1 MVNKEPQEQQY
12 RQFFTRNRITD
23 PSQVAASE
31 LQGRIKELVSRE
43 YLNFQETTKMEDNST
58 PAGASNPATLPF
70 YKRKPLLLAGSLI
83 VLAFIVLLI
92 SVIFMGPSL
101 IKDNSKLRGELAY
114 KEGLV
119 AAKGADGKWIEAETS
134 LLIEEGMSLR
144 VEGTGKAVINLD
156 DGSAVR
162 LNDSSIV
169 TFSSLDP
176 NHIQITNEQGEV
188 YTRVMPGDNKVFDV
202 TVGDQTYQ
210 ALGTAY
216 KTVCYDDV
224 KGVEVYESKVKIL
237 GLTTDNTIIVEQG
250 NKYFVV
256 NLNAPDMASTIL
268 EIDPAS
274 IKEDSFVMWN
284 KDLDEQIAEFK
295 NKLGVLFDVQAPF
308 LFIATPENDQKVY
321 SPSLLISGT
330 TEVGAKVFVN
340 GVEVTNNAGSFSYE
354 MTLTQGEN
362 IIKIKSVDSSG
373 NYIEKTI
380 EVEYSLEQ
388 EEEHEEDDDDKPEPT
403 QAKPAPTNT
412 TPSINLWSEPD
423 DDAIKLKW
431 EIKNLDTSNGLKIV
445 IATTPNPSYPTN
457 TAKWIDGSKR
467 EFEWKG
473 TDGKTYYFRVCRY
486 INSGCDVY
494 SNNLQATAPLVT
506 KTPIPTPAE
515 VHVTSLAQIPGTT
528 KVSWN
533 VDGYSPYGFKVVWSL
548 NENPIYPN
556 RTGDDYQYFSD
567 PEKRSSDSLEAFT
580 GPGNYYVRVCAYNP
594 NIAEK
599 CILDSYSNQIQITLE

>member
-1 MVNKEPQEQQY
+1 MANKEPQEQQY

-23 PSQVAASE
+23 PSQVAVNE

-58 PAGASNPATLPF
+58 PTGVPNPVSLPF
-70 YKRKPLLLAGSLI
+70 YKRKPLLLAVSLI
-83 VLAFIVLLI
+83 VLAFIFLLI
-92 SVIFMGPSL
+92 SVFFMGPSL

-119 AAKGADGKWIEAETS
+119 AAKGGDGKWIEAETS
-134 LLIEEGMSLR
+134 LLIEEGMSIR
-144 VEGTGKAVINLD
+144 VEGSGRAVINLD

-169 TFSSLDP
+169 TFSSMDP

-224 KGVEVYESKVKIL
+224 KGVEVYESKVKII

-256 NLNAPDMASTIL
+256 NLNDPDMASTIL

-284 KDLDEQIAEFK
+284 KDLDAQIAEFK

-308 LFIATPENDQKVY
+308 LFIATPERNMEVN
-321 SPSLLISGT
+321 SPTLLISGT

-340 GVEVTNNAGSFSYE
+340 GIEVTNNEGSFTYE
-354 MTLTQGEN
+354 MALNPGEN
-362 IIKIKSVDSSG
+362 TIKIKSVDSSG
-373 NYIEKTI
+373 NYTEKTI
-380 EVEYSLEQ
+380 EVEYNIGN
-388 EEEHEEDDDDKPEPT
+388 EDENDDNDSNPEPT

-431 EIKNLDTSNGLKIV
+431 EVKNLDTSNGLKIV
-445 IATTPNPSYPTN
+445 IATTPNPSYPAN
-457 TAKWIDGSKR
+457 TAKWVDGSTR
-467 EFEWKG
+467 EFEWKVS
-473 TDGKTYYFRVCRY
+473 DGKTYYFRICRY
-486 INSGCDVY
+486 TGSGCDIY
-494 SNNLQATAPLVT
+494 SNNLQTTAPLIT
-506 KTPIPTPAE
+506 KTPIPTPAD

-533 VDGYSPYGFKVVWSL
+533 VEGYSPSGFKVVWSL
-548 NENPIYPN
+548 NENPVYPN
-556 RTGDDYQYFSD
+556 RSGDKNQYFSD
-567 PEKRSSDSLEAFT
+567 PSRRESENLDAFT
-580 GPGNYYVRVCAYNP
+580 GPGDYFVRVCAYFNG
-594 NIAEK
+594 ACLEG
-599 CILDSYSNQIQITLE
+599 SYSNQIQITLE

>member
-1 MVNKEPQEQQY
+1 
-12 RQFFTRNRITD
+12 
-23 PSQVAASE
+23 
-31 LQGRIKELVSRE
+31 
-43 YLNFQETTKMEDNST
+43 
-58 PAGASNPATLPF
+58 
-70 YKRKPLLLAGSLI
+70 
-83 VLAFIVLLI
+83 
-92 SVIFMGPSL
+92 
-101 IKDNSKLRGELAY
+101 
-114 KEGLV
+114 
-119 AAKGADGKWIEAETS
+119 
-134 LLIEEGMSLR
+134 MSLR

-256 NLNAPDMASTIL
+256 NLNDPDMASTIL

-388 EEEHEEDDDDKPEPT
+388 EEEHEEEDDDKPEPT

-431 EIKNLDTSNGLKIV
+431 EIKNLDTSNG
-445 IATTPNPSYPTN
+445 
-457 TAKWIDGSKR
+457 
-467 EFEWKG
+467 
-473 TDGKTYYFRVCRY
+473 
-486 INSGCDVY
+486 
-494 SNNLQATAPLVT
+494 
-506 KTPIPTPAE
+506 
-515 VHVTSLAQIPGTT
+515 
-528 KVSWN
+528 
-533 VDGYSPYGFKVVWSL
+533 
-548 NENPIYPN
+548 
-556 RTGDDYQYFSD
+556 
-567 PEKRSSDSLEAFT
+567 
-580 GPGNYYVRVCAYNP
+580 
-594 NIAEK
+594 
-599 CILDSYSNQIQITLE
+599 

>member
-12 RQFFTRNRITD
+12 TQFFTRNRITD
-23 PSQVAASE
+23 SSQVAASE

-43 YLNFQETTKMEDNST
+43 YLNFQETPKMEDNST
-58 PAGASNPATLPF
+58 QAGALNPAQLPF
-70 YKRKPLLLAGSLI
+70 YKRKPLLLAGGFI
-83 VLAFIVLLI
+83 VLAFIILVI
-92 SVIFMGPSL
+92 SVVFMGPSL
-101 IKDNSKLRGELAY
+101 VKDNSKLRGELAY

-119 AAKGADGKWIEAETS
+119 AAKGEDGKWIEAETS
-134 LLIEEGMSLR
+134 LLIEEGMSIR
-144 VEGTGKAVINLD
+144 VEGSGRAVINLD

-224 KGVEVYESKVKIL
+224 KGVEVYESKVKII
-237 GLTTDNTIIVEQG
+237 GLTTDNTVIVEQG

-268 EIDPAS
+268 EIDPES

-295 NKLGVLFDVQAPF
+295 NKLGILFDVQAPF
-308 LFIATPENDQKVY
+308 LFVANPENGQEVY
-321 SPSLLISGT
+321 ASTLLISGT
-330 TEVGAKVFVN
+330 TEIGAKVFIN
-340 GVEVTNNAGSFSYE
+340 GIEVTNNAGSFSYE
-354 MTLTQGEN
+354 LTLVPGDN
-362 IIKIKSVDSSG
+362 IIKVKSVDSSG

-388 EEEHEEDDDDKPEPT
+388 EDEQEDEDDDRPEPS
-403 QAKPAPTNT
+403 QAKPAPTNS
-412 TPSINLWSEPD
+412 TPSITLWSEPD

-431 EIKNLDTSNGLKIV
+431 EIKNLDTSSGLKIV
-445 IATTPNPSYPTN
+445 IATTPNPSYPAN
-457 TAKWIDGSKR
+457 TAKWIDGNKR
-467 EFEWKG
+467 EFEWKV
-473 TDGKTYYFRVCRY
+473 TDGKTYNFRVCRY
-486 INSGCDVY
+486 TGSGCDIY
-494 SNNLQATAPLVT
+494 SNNLQATAPFVT

-515 VHVTSLAQIPGTT
+515 VHVTSLTQIPGTT
-528 KVSWN
+528 KVQWN
-533 VDGYSPYGFKVVWSL
+533 VEGYSPSGFKVVWSL
-548 NENPIYPN
+548 NENPEYPN
-556 RTGDDYQYFSD
+556 RSGDKYQYFSD
-567 PEKRSSDSLEAFT
+567 PARRESESLDAFS
-580 GPGNYYVRVCAYNP
+580 GPGNYFVRVCAYYNGS
-594 NIAEK
+594 